1 MSSIDSST
9 LSGSTGL
16 DVGATVDQLM
26 QVERAPE
33 QLWKVQQQT
42 LSAQASALRDLN
54 ARLETMETRV
64 NTLKDISGVFGQM
77 TAESSNESVLTAT
90 ADSSAASGDHV
101 ISVTQL
107 ATTASQYS
115 EPAAT
120 SSAATFTAGSL
131 QIRVG
136 SGPVQTIS
144 LDQAHAT
151 LSKAADYINAGNYGV
166 SASLLQDAT
175 GTRLVLLSKTF
186 GSAGDLTVVGAPE
199 GLGFKAGTVGQNAK
213 LTIDGVPI
221 ESSTNEVSDA
231 IPGVKLELNGNV
243 SGTEVRLKVGQD
255 VAGAQQ
261 AIKNFAS
268 AYNDIVSQINSQFQ
282 YNSVTKSSGI
292 LAGDGTVRNLQA
304 SLLSLGSFQGP
315 EGSKYQTLRSLG
327 LEMQDDGTLK
337 VNDSALSTA
346 LQGNAEAVESFFR
359 NDTNTGFAQ
368 SLGSKLITMTDSVNG
383 SLVLDAKGCDD
394 SYKSLGRQIDSF
406 EVRMLVREQQLTD
419 EYTRIDVMLRQ
430 MTSLETQI
438 SKQLESLE

>member
-1 MSSIDSST
+1 MSSINSST
-9 LSGSTGL
+9 LSGGTGL

-33 QLWKVQQQT
+33 QLWKVQQQN

-54 ARLETMETRV
+54 SRLETLETRV

-90 ADSSAASGDHV
+90 ADTSAASGDHV

-115 EPAAT
+115 DPAGT
-120 SSAATFTAGSL
+120 SSTAAFTAGNL

-136 SGPVQTIS
+136 SGTVQTIS
-144 LDQAHAT
+144 FDQNHNT

-175 GTRLVLLSKTF
+175 GTRLVLLSKTS
-186 GSAGDLTVVGAPE
+186 GAAGDLTIIAAPE
-199 GLGFKAGTVGQNAK
+199 GLGFKTGTVGQNAK

-221 ESSTNEVSDA
+221 ESATNEVSGA
-231 IPGVKLELNGNV
+231 IAGVKLELNGSA
-243 SGTEVRLKVGQD
+243 SGGEVRLVVGQD

-268 AYNDIVSQINSQFQ
+268 AYNDIVSQINRQFQ
-282 YNSVTKSSGI
+282 YNAATKSSGV

-304 SLLSLGSFQGP
+304 SLLSLGSFKAAD
-315 EGSKYQTLRSLG
+315 GSKYATLRSLG

-337 VNDSALSTA
+337 VNDTTLSSALHDNVS
-346 LQGNAEAVESFFR
+346 GVESFFR
-359 NDTNTGFAQ
+359 NDDNSGFAQ
-368 SLGSKLITMTDSVNG
+368 SLSSKLIKMTDSVNG

-394 SYKSLGRQIDSF
+394 SYKSLGDQIDAF

-438 SKQLESLE
+438 SKQLESLG